1 MNSLNDFCPTHFRFL
16 KLSSKWTFQKNW
28 KKGCLWIPFGREKN
42 VHSHQLNGKANTGE
56 EGAGM
61 GRNHKSA
68 LWAGWAWVIS
78 YPISWNCRFHT
89 RQGCSY
95 AVKTHLLCPSCL
107 SKEGHI
113 PKVAPNSQ
121 ARPPGRQPGEPEGHV
136 QTWPKTTASHFLLR
150 PRGKCLLALRD
161 SSTWWEGWCE
171 WRRKPVWE
179 GGTEKSV
186 WVSRRRGQLSQ
197 ISSLSPLFKNM
208 TNPWLQWIYI
218 Q

>member
-1 MNSLNDFCPTHFRFL
+1 MKLPIPHKTRLFL
-16 KLSSKWTFQKNW
+16 CCKN
-28 KKGCLWIPFGREKN
+28 
-42 VHSHQLNGKANTGE
+42 
-56 EGAGM
+56 
-61 GRNHKSA
+61 
-68 LWAGWAWVIS
+68 
-78 YPISWNCRFHT
+78 
-89 RQGCSY
+89 
-95 AVKTHLLCPSCL
+95 HLLCTSCL

-121 ARPPGRQPGEPEGHV
+121 AGPPGRQPGEPEGHV
-136 QTWPKTTASHFLLR
+136 QTRIKTTASHFLLR
-150 PRGKCLLALRD
+150 PWGKCLLALRD

-218 Q
+218 QWYCVGIKSRLEARRISPWLKEAKEAIFILHTFLEAGGDLTICKAQPFPICRLTFQD